1 MKDKIL
7 ILDDLDGKKKLGAVK
22 AVAELR
28 NRKNNI
34 EGNWK
39 ASIDS
44 KNIILNGTEYNEDKI
59 YKIPIT
65 FFSEKNIKILE
76 QLSNLTPDISV
87 FRDKCIFNNKI
98 NSENTDV
105 LSPRDL
111 LNKIIDIGKQSLS
124 IQRFKG
130 LGEMNP
136 EELWET
142 TLNKENNSLLKVT
155 YSKELD
161 DQTTA
166 PTNDD
171 NEIFFTLMGEDVSK
185 RKNFIDKNALKVS
198 NLDV

>member
-1 MKDKIL
+1 M
-7 ILDDLDGKKKLGAVK
+7 
-22 AVAELR
+22 
-28 NRKNNI
+28 
-34 EGNWK
+34 
-39 ASIDS
+39 
-44 KNIILNGTEYNEDKI
+44 
-59 YKIPIT
+59 
-65 FFSEKNIKILE
+65 
-76 QLSNLTPDISV
+76 TPDILV

-98 NSENTDV
+98 NSEKTDI

-111 LNKIIDIGKQSLS
+111 LNKIIDLGKESLS

-155 YSKELD
+155 YSKKLD
-161 DQTTA
+161 DQTTK

>member
-1 MKDKIL
+1 M
-7 ILDDLDGKKKLGAVK
+7 
-22 AVAELR
+22 
-28 NRKNNI
+28 
-34 EGNWK
+34 
-39 ASIDS
+39 
-44 KNIILNGTEYNEDKI
+44 
-59 YKIPIT
+59 
-65 FFSEKNIKILE
+65 
-76 QLSNLTPDISV
+76 TPDISV

-98 NSENTDV
+98 NSEKTDV